1 MARYQ
6 DIDRR
11 SRVIPVAAVT
21 RTEEEEGSIPTEEEL
36 NEERATASHGPARDD
51 LEFVAS
57 PLQRIGDLDESSLP
71 GCRGHP

>member
-21 RTEEEEGSIPTEEEL
+21 RTEEEEASRATEDDL
-36 NEERATASHGPARDD
+36 KEERAAAFHRPARDD

-71 GCRGHP
+71 ECRGHP